1 MAKAKLLFDLSD
13 SDDAMEFRRINKSL
27 DMAMSIWEITYNLR
41 KQIERELEA
50 KDSPES
56 DYDLLYQIF
65 GKINEVFNDHN
76 INIDDLIN

>member
-41 KQIERELEA
+41 KQIEREMEA

-56 DYDLLYQIF
+56 DYDLLYEIF
-65 GKINEVFNDHN
+65 RKIHAVFDDHK
-76 INIDDLIN
+76 IDIDDLIC